1 MASRDLSSTG
11 GTASLLALK
20 LDQLTGRLREFSGD
34 MTGLLILWA
43 VLFGVF
49 TLLLPQSFPRVS
61 TFQAMMFQI
70 PELGLLSLAM
80 VIPLISGGLNLA
92 IISTANQV
100 ALLMGWILTSQ
111 MPAAAAGPELWM
123 WLLAALASGFIL
135 SVVIGLV
142 TGFIVAVLGVHPI
155 LVTLGTMTLINGLSI
170 FFSRGT
176 TLSGFP
182 APLLMISNSTVLGVP
197 ISFILFLVLAFIAH
211 ILLIRS
217 PLGIRIHM
225 IGSNLDATRYS
236 GVDHRRVLIW
246 VYVLSSV
253 LCWVAAIV
261 MMARFNSAG
270 ANFAQSYLL
279 ITVLAAILGG
289 IDPYGGFGRV
299 AGLVIALAILQ
310 TISSGFNLLGLS
322 AQLTLALW
330 GLTLILVMT
339 VKRAWAAWDRR
350 PREALPTLSRSA
362 TTSVEETR

>member
-1 MASRDLSSTG
+1 MASSDLPSAAG
-11 GTASLLALK
+11 ASPRARPLK
-20 LDQLTGRLREFSGD
+20 LELITQKLRGLGGD

-111 MPAAAAGPELWM
+111 MPAGTAGPELWL
-123 WLLAALASGFIL
+123 WLVAALAAGLVL
-135 SVVIGLV
+135 SIVIGLI
-142 TGFIVAVLGVHPI
+142 TGCIVAILGVHPI

-170 FFSRGT
+170 FFTRGT

-182 APLLMISNSTVLGVP
+182 APLLMISNGTVWGVP
-197 ISFILFLVLAFIAH
+197 ISFVLFLVLAFIAH
-211 ILLIRS
+211 VLLTRS

-322 AQLTLALW
+322 AQFTLALW
-330 GLTLILVMT
+330 GVTLILVMA
-339 VKRAWAAWDRR
+339 VKRVRGAVGGAN
-350 PREALPTLSRSA
+350 
-362 TTSVEETR
+362 